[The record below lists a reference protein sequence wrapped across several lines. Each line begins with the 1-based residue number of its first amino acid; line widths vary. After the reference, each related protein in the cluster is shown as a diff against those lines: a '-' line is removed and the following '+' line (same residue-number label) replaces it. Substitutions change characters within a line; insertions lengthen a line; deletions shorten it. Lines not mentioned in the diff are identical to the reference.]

1 LYLAAGVTAAR
12 ALRKRHVVSGEQAL
26 GDEVGA
32 VAAFARL
39 PARFFAPV
47 RPRRAAVVRG
57 AAVVVRR
64 IPPLLKRE
72 RRAVLARKR
81 VLRGFAE

>member
-1 LYLAAGVTAAR
+1 MYLAAGVAAAR

-47 RPRRAAVVRG
+47 
-57 AAVVVRR
+57 
-64 IPPLLKRE
+64 
-72 RRAVLARKR
+72 
-81 VLRGFAE
+81 